1 MDAFDSGDESDS
13 DEEWQDDRQRQSL
26 SADENDE
33 VRGGVVFDRD
43 QNVSATEQAGPSAQ
57 SEQQP
62 PPPPPPSSFEQTYRS
77 SRRQRGG
84 WRSIF
89 SPFRRHSSAANNNDG
104 VFANL
109 TAKPDPDKPNDD
121 QPPTYEEA
129 AMDATPP
136 YWETT
141 IMAPGITDELFI
153 EGLPVGSPIN
163 FIWNMMVSAAFQFV
177 GFFLTYLLHTSH
189 AAKHGSRAGL
199 GFTLLQCGYYLRPE
213 PAYDQPT
220 APPAEFE
227 PSNPND
233 FDVSVNGPVSGQFTP
248 GHPSATITNE
258 ATPPPPHHDT
268 SPASWISTALMVVG
282 VIIILKSVNDYF
294 QARRMEL
301 AILSS
306 SEQQDDQPHRE
317 SSPEEM
323 V

>member
-13 DEEWQDDRQRQSL
+13 EEEWQDDRQRQSL

-43 QNVSATEQAGPSAQ
+43 QNVSTEQAGTSAQ
-57 SEQQP
+57 SEQR
-62 PPPPPPSSFEQTYRS
+62 PPSPNFEQTYRS

-84 WRSIF
+84 GWRSIF
-89 SPFRRHSSAANNNDG
+89 SSFRRNSSITNNNDG

-248 GHPSATITNE
+248 GHPSTTVTNE
-258 ATPPPPHHDT
+258 AAPPPHHDA

-306 SEQQDDQPHRE
+306 SEQPDDQPHRE
-317 SSPEEM
+317 SSAEEM